1 MNHNYSDHTLPL
13 DGVRVLDLT
22 TMVSGPIATMLLA
35 EQGAD
40 VIKIESPT
48 GDYMRR
54 VGTEHK
60 GMTSSFL
67 TCNRGKRSMCVDI
80 KQPKGLELV
89 LELTK
94 NADVLVQN
102 FRPGVIERMGLGE
115 DAVRALKPDIIY
127 MSISGFGKTGPQ
139 AHQRVYDPVIQA
151 LSGLADVQRDQV
163 SGVPR
168 MVRTIICDKTTAL
181 TAAHAITTALFHR
194 ERTGKGQSMDLAMLD
209 TMVSFLW
216 PETMGSLSFVGKEQD
231 PAHSQKSPDLVFKT
245 IDGYITA
252 GANSDSEWEGLCNA
266 LNRPDLLSDAR
277 FKTAQ
282 TRSKNISERR
292 QIMSD
297 EIATWISEE
306 ILERF
311 DSAGVASAPILPRV
325 DLINSP
331 YIIDNNILSVVND
344 EILGEVR
351 VPRSPVQ
358 YSEELSPI
366 TTLAPFQGANNR
378 ELMLELGYKDSEFDQ
393 YVQDQILHQPIPGN

>member
-1 MNHNYSDHTLPL
+1 MSHNYSDHTLPL

-89 LELTK
+89 LELAK

-115 DAVRALKPDIIY
+115 AAVRALKPDIIY

-282 TRSKNISERR
+282 ARSKNISQRR

-311 DSAGVASAPILPRV
+311 DSAGVASAPILPRS

-351 VPRSPVQ
+351 VPRTPVQ
-358 YSEELSPI
+358 YSEEFSPI

-378 ELMLELGYKDSEFDQ
+378 ELMLELGYKESEFDQ

>member
-1 MNHNYSDHTLPL
+1 MSHNYSDHTLPL

-89 LELTK
+89 LELVK

-194 ERTGKGQSMDLAMLD
+194 ERTGKGQNIDLAMLD

-351 VPRSPVQ
+351 VPRTPVQ
-358 YSEELSPI
+358 YSEEFSPI

-393 YVQDQILHQPIPGN
+393 YVQDQILHQPMPGN

>member
-1 MNHNYSDHTLPL
+1 MSHNYSDHTLPL

-67 TCNRGKRSMCVDI
+67 TCNRGKRSMRVDI
-80 KQPKGLELV
+80 KQAKGLELV

-266 LNRPDLLSDAR
+266 LNRPDLLSDPR

-282 TRSKNISERR
+282 ARSKNISQRR

-331 YIIDNNILSVVND
+331 YIIDNKILSVVND
-344 EILGEVR
+344 KILGEVR

>member
-1 MNHNYSDHTLPL
+1 MSHNYSDHTLPL

-115 DAVRALKPDIIY
+115 VAVRALKPDIIY

-282 TRSKNISERR
+282 MRSKNISERR

>member
-1 MNHNYSDHTLPL
+1 MSHNYSDHTLPL

-40 VIKIESPT
+40 VIKIDSPT

-168 MVRTIICDKTTAL
+168 MVRTIICAKTTAL

-266 LNRPDLLSDAR
+266 LNRADLLSDAR

-282 TRSKNISERR
+282 ARSKNISQRR

-311 DSAGVASAPILPRV
+311 DSAGVASAPILPRS
-325 DLINSP
+325 DLINSS
-331 YIIDNNILSVVND
+331 YIVDNNILSVVND
-344 EILGEVR
+344 DILGEVR

>member
-1 MNHNYSDHTLPL
+1 MSHNYSDHTLPL

-80 KQPKGLELV
+80 KQAKGLELV
-89 LELTK
+89 LELAK

-297 EIATWISEE
+297 EIATWVSEE

-331 YIIDNNILSVVND
+331 YIIDNNILSVVKD

-351 VPRSPVQ
+351 VPRTPVQ
-358 YSEELSPI
+358 YSEEFSPI

>member
-1 MNHNYSDHTLPL
+1 MSHNYSNHTLPL

-181 TAAHAITTALFHR
+181 TAAHAITSALFHR

-282 TRSKNISERR
+282 ARSKNISQRR

>member
-1 MNHNYSDHTLPL
+1 MSHNYSNHAMPL

-40 VIKIESPT
+40 VIKIESPI

-94 NADVLVQN
+94 NAAVLVQN

-282 TRSKNISERR
+282 ARSKNISQRR

-297 EIATWISEE
+297 EIATWVSEE

-358 YSEELSPI
+358 YSEELPRI

>member
-1 MNHNYSDHTLPL
+1 MSQNHSNHTPPL
-13 DGVRVLDLT
+13 NGIRVLDLT

-54 VGTEHK
+54 VGIEHK

-89 LELTK
+89 LGLAK

-151 LSGLADVQRDQV
+151 LSGLADVQRDQI

-194 ERTGKGQSMDLAMLD
+194 ERTGEGQTMDLAMLD

-245 IDGYITA
+245 VDGYITA
-252 GANSDSEWEGLCNA
+252 GANSDSEWEGMCNA
-266 LNRPDLLSDAR
+266 LNRLDLLSDPR

-282 TRSKNISERR
+282 ARSKNISQRR

-297 EIATWISEE
+297 EIATWMSED

-331 YIIDNNILSVVND
+331 YIIDNNLLTVID
-344 EILGEVR
+344 DKTLGEVR
-351 VPRSPVQ
+351 VPRPPVQ
-358 YSEELSPI
+358 YSQELPRI

-378 ELMLELGYKDSEFDQ
+378 ELMLELGYKDSEIDQ
-393 YVQDQILHQPIPGN
+393 YVQDQILHQPNASN

>member
-1 MNHNYSDHTLPL
+1 MSHNYFDHTLPL

-89 LELTK
+89 LELAK

-115 DAVRALKPDIIY
+115 VAERALKPDIIY

-139 AHQRVYDPVIQA
+139 AHRRVYDPVIQA

-282 TRSKNISERR
+282 ARSKNISQRR